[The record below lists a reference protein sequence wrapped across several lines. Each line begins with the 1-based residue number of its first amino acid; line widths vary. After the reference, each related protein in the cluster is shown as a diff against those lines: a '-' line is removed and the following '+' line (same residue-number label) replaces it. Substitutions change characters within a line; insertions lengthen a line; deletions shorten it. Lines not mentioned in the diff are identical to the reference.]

1 MQTLCKLFSDFRG
14 IDHKDILGLITYV
27 SDRPGHDKRY
37 AIDSS
42 KIHSE
47 LGWDHKISFEEG
59 LKDTVK
65 WYLENTTWID
75 RVKSG
80 EYLKWFEKNYSER

>member
-1 MQTLCKLFSDFRG
+1 MFIGSNLIRYFFSKEDFKG
-14 IDHKDILGLITYV
+14 EIINLD
-27 SDRPGHDKRY
+27 

-65 WYLENTTWID
+65 WYLENTAWIEGI
-75 RVKSG
+75 RSG
-80 EYLKWFEKNYSER
+80 KYRDWIEKNYKER